1 MVPVASLLQLTLQ
14 HFVILAL
21 GQATSPSLHLAPRLQ
36 QETSHQVLEVFF
48 LITLEGGRGQVTLAE
63 GSVALP
69 KGGCRGHISAL
80 RQQVYM

>member
-48 LITLEGGRGQVTLAE
+48 LITLEGPMVPA
-63 GSVALP
+63 VV
-69 KGGCRGHISAL
+69 SASPVQGL
-80 RQQVYM
+80 SGF